1 MEDLAS
7 MSENLEGRV
16 VVAEVGFVLVVV
28 VVGLV
33 LAKPATCEVVR
44 IGRHRNAGVFDR
56 GKL

>member
-16 VVAEVGFVLVVV
+16 VVAEVGFVLVV